1 MALANNIRQYV
12 STVSDISSI
21 PVVPDQSSRRGQL
34 SSSDVLRMRPELH
47 ELLRLLAPISQKW
60 DDIGIAL
67 RVDRHIIERLR
78 HNETDN
84 IIRLSEI
91 LQVWMDKDEDAT
103 WETVIQAIEGPIVDN
118 KALDTWHWLMKS
130 DNMSQ
135 QFQIFHLFQ

>member
-47 ELLRLLAPISQKW
+47 ELLRLLAPISHKW

-67 RVDRHIIERLR
+67 GVDHRIIERLR
-78 HNETDN
+78 YNE
-84 IIRLSEI
+84 
-91 LQVWMDKDEDAT
+91 
-103 WETVIQAIEGPIVDN
+103 
-118 KALDTWHWLMKS
+118 
-130 DNMSQ
+130 
-135 QFQIFHLFQ
+135 